1 MEDMGRTASEG
12 VRARKRREMRDA
24 IERNAVELVLVRG
37 YDNVT
42 VDMICEAASI
52 SPRTFFN
59 HAGSKE
65 RAVLGID
72 PPLPDQSLREAYVA
86 GLGGSPLRDALVM
99 MTSVLVDA
107 GAGGYDLMRKR
118 RTILETT
125 PALALSAIAHLES
138 AQQAMV
144 DLIDRRLA
152 AGDPAAD
159 GQTGEQERGRR
170 AAMLFSL
177 AVGMLHRLAHDWM
190 ERGLPGDAEAAIDE
204 VLRLARGIVSE

>member
-1 MEDMGRTASEG
+1 MGGTASEG

-24 IERNAVELVLVRG
+24 IERNAVELVLERG

-42 VDMICEAASI
+42 VDMICEAVSI

-72 PPLPDQSLREAYVA
+72 PPLPDQGLREAYVA
-86 GLGGSPLRDALVM
+86 GLGGSPLRDVLVM
-99 MTSVLVDA
+99 MTSVLMDA

-118 RTILETT
+118 RTILEAT
-125 PALALSAIAHLES
+125 PALALSEITRLES
-138 AQQAMV
+138 AQQVMV

-152 AGDPAAD
+152 VSDPAA
-159 GQTGEQERGRR
+159 GEQERARR

-177 AVGMLHRLAHDWM
+177 AVGMLHRLAQDWM
-190 ERGLPGDAEAAIDE
+190 QRAIPDDAEAAIDE
-204 VLRLARGIVSE
+204 ALRLARGIVSE

>member
-1 MEDMGRTASEG
+1 MEGMGATASEG

-24 IERNAVELVLVRG
+24 IERNAVELVLERG

-65 RAVLGID
+65 RAVLGIE
-72 PPLPDQSLREAYVA
+72 PPLPEQSLREAYVA
-86 GLGGSPLRDALVM
+86 GLGGSPLRDVLVM

-118 RTILETT
+118 RTILEAT
-125 PALALSAIAHLES
+125 PALALSEVSRLES

-152 AGDPAAD
+152 ASEPAAR
-159 GQTGEQERGRR
+159 EQAEERARR
-170 AAMLFSL
+170 AGMLFSI
-177 AVGMLHRLAHDWM
+177 AVGILHRLAHDWM
-190 ERGLPGDAEAAIDE
+190 ERGIPDDAEAAIDDA
-204 VLRLARGIVSE
+204 LRLARGIVAE